1 MLGFVLYNPDGEFIY
16 ISMARAMKVKAGLT
30 FAVALLVAGCATH
43 PMKPSPGHLEA
54 VAPKPIGNIPEPVR
68 VTPILPKPKPAVR
81 PETYSVV
88 VNNVNVQELLF
99 ALARDAKLNVDIHSG
114 IKGSVT
120 LNAINQTL
128 PQLLDRISKQVDMRY
143 ELDGP
148 NLAVMPDTPY
158 LRIYKINYLDMDRDT
173 TSTIGSSS
181 QISTPGAAGSGG
193 GGGGGGGGGN
203 QSTSTIT
210 NKASNHF
217 WETLVK
223 NVQDILHETDKILP
237 APGQAAA
244 RTAAPVAQTGAAPA
258 GGAARTAAAAPAEPG
273 ATFREAASVIANP
286 ESGVLAVR
294 ATSRQHEKIQKF
306 LDQVLSSARRQVLI
320 EATIAEVQLNNQY
333 QQGID
338 WSLFRRANAS
348 NPSSTSFNINQA
360 PSGTT
365 TATPTGSL
373 MTLGLSTNLANNN
386 LTAAIQL
393 LESFGN
399 VRVLSSPRLTV
410 LNNQTAILKV
420 VDNQVYFTIQAT
432 TTPATVAGGIPY
444 TTYTT
449 TPNIVAVGFIMNVT
463 PEIGSA
469 DSVLLNLRPS
479 ISRIV
484 GNVPDPNPTLAA
496 PCGSSSAGAAAGS
509 ACAAIVSNI
518 PVIQTREMESLIKVD
533 SGQIAVM
540 GGLIEDQVNDLQDT
554 VPGVDRLPGVG
565 GIFENRNRT
574 NSKNE
579 LVVFVRPIIVHDAS
593 IDGDFRGYRTYLPDD
608 KFMSAPNP
616 GKPPLLGDSQG
627 TPR

>member
-1 MLGFVLYNPDGEFIY
+1 M
-16 ISMARAMKVKAGLT
+16 
-30 FAVALLVAGCATH
+30 
-43 PMKPSPGHLEA
+43 
-54 VAPKPIGNIPEPVR
+54 
-68 VTPILPKPKPAVR
+68 PKPKPATR

-88 VNNVNVQELLF
+88 VNNVNAQELLF

-148 NLAVMPDTPY
+148 NLSVMPDTPY
-158 LRIYKINYLDMDRDT
+158 LRIYEIDYLNMDRDT
-173 TSTIGSSS
+173 TSTVGSSS
-181 QISTPGAAGSGG
+181 QIATPGAA
-193 GGGGGGGGGN
+193 GGGGGGN

-210 NKASNHF
+210 SKAKNHF

-244 RTAAPVAQTGAAPA
+244 KAAAPAAQAGAAPA
-258 GGAARTAAAAPAEPG
+258 AAAAAAPVEPG

-294 ATSRQHEKIQKF
+294 ATSRQHAKIQKF
-306 LDQVLSSARRQVLI
+306 LDEVLSSARRQVLI

-365 TATPTGSL
+365 TATPTGSFV
-373 MTLGLSTNLANNN
+373 TLGLSTNLANNN

-410 LNNQTAILKV
+410 LNNQTAVLKV
-420 VDNQVYFTIQAT
+420 VNNQVYFTIQAT

-469 DSVLLNLRPS
+469 DSVLLNIRPS

-496 PCGSSSAGAAAGS
+496 PCGSSSAGAATGS

-533 SGQIAVM
+533 TGQIAVM
-540 GGLIEDQVNDLQDT
+540 GGLIQDQVGDLQDT

-579 LVVFVRPIIVHDAS
+579 LVVFVRPIVIHDAS

-608 KFMSAPNP
+608 NFLSAPNP
-616 GKPPLLGDSQG
+616 GKPPLLGESKV
-627 TPR
+627 TTSR